1 MHHEEYA
8 DEIKRRIAQLQ
19 PPVDGIADIA
29 TDVVRI
35 NVSTSAS
42 SSTEV
47 SCLFNSTPAMM
58 SPTRQGSHRVARQK
72 VHCMSRPHLTTPH
85 WHQFLALG
93 TIHRFTASAAS
104 SLNNTGIFSPRGLQ
118 VTLLRAISTLA
129 ILALCILP
137 DDARS

>member
-29 TDVVRI
+29 TDVARI
-35 NVSTSAS
+35 SVSTSAS

-58 SPTRQGSHRVARQK
+58 SPTRQG
-72 VHCMSRPHLTTPH
+72 
-85 WHQFLALG
+85 
-93 TIHRFTASAAS
+93 
-104 SLNNTGIFSPRGLQ
+104 
-118 VTLLRAISTLA
+118 
-129 ILALCILP
+129 
-137 DDARS
+137 